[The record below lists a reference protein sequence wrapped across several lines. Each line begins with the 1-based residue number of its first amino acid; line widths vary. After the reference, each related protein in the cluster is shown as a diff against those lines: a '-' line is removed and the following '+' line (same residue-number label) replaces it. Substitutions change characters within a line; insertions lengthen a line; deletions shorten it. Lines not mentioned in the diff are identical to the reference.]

1 MYSPGSGYF
10 LWPFL
15 PHSYFF
21 HFMIKYDRGHKKIWG
36 RQFQSGRFILYSP
49 KRGISATKMV
59 ITDYL
64 IETHSF
70 FECPLQKLRLY
81 DDIEIFY
88 RYIPNKRIIC
98 YWICYNRKKT
108 VKNSWFFPA
117 FSHFQ
122 KWSFL
127 FFWTSYH
134 KMRVLMISKTDRSIY
149 LSYKTRFGD
158 LTYVLP
164 VQCLF
169 SWPYPQK
176 SADMCLHQFL
186 IRNFSKS
193 L

>member
-1 MYSPGSGYF
+1 
-10 LWPFL
+10 
-15 PHSYFF
+15 
-21 HFMIKYDRGHKKIWG
+21 MIKYDRGHKKIWG
-36 RQFQSGRFILYSP
+36 RQFQSGTFILYSP

-134 KMRVLMISKTDRSIY
+134 KVRVLMISKTDPSIY
-149 LSYKTRFGD
+149 LSYKTRFGV
-158 LTYVLP
+158 LPYVLP
-164 VQCLF
+164 VQCSF

-176 SADMCLHQFL
+176 SANMCLHQEF
-186 IRNFSKS
+186 FKVFVM
-193 L
+193 